1 MIQFAEIPGA
11 IEREGQTIL
20 TNSGG
25 AGAILLMLMGTVS
38 FAQEQHADYVV
49 VGKSVN
55 TRQSADGELTLLNT
69 VFFAEIFGV
78 KGGEVNNG
86 YLHGPGDA
94 TDGLQFPAGDI
105 QFIAGERQFSIKA
118 LTEHFPDTTYFFS
131 FDTPDGNVRNLP
143 ATFRRDAGEMR
154 NPGPIGLTLQQ
165 GGEIVDPQRVNPDK
179 DLTVIWTPFDKGAPD
194 PRGIAEDMIY
204 VMMGDCMGNETVHSG
219 HAISDLHALT
229 YTAEQFVIAADNLYP
244 GQPFQLE
251 VEHSNMDTDVQQD
264 IEVIV
269 TYAATTFLD
278 IRTLGADEQGRS
290 CPAEPLAMDGG
301 QTDRQRSTQ

>member
-1 MIQFAEIPGA
+1 M
-11 IEREGQTIL
+11 
-20 TNSGG
+20 
-25 AGAILLMLMGTVS
+25 LLMLIYSGA

-49 VGKSVN
+49 VGKSIN
-55 TRQSADGELTLLNT
+55 TRQAADGDLALLNT

-78 KGGEVNNG
+78 KGGEVRNG

-94 TDGLQFPAGDI
+94 KDGLQFPAGDI
-105 QFIAGERQFSIKA
+105 QFLAGERQFSIKA

-154 NPGPIGLTLQQ
+154 NPGPIGLTLKQ
-165 GGEIVDPQRVNPDK
+165 GGEVADPRRIDPDR
-179 DLTVIWTPFDKGAPD
+179 DLTVIWTPFTKGAPD
-194 PRGIAEDMIY
+194 PMAIAEDMIY

-219 HAISDLHALT
+219 HAISDAHALT
-229 YTAEQFVIAADNLYP
+229 FEADQFIVPAGNLFP

-251 VEHSNMDTDVQQD
+251 VEHSNMDTDVQQN

-278 IRTLGADEQGRS
+278 IHTTGEDGQGRG
-290 CPAEPLAMDGG
+290 CPEQPLAMDGG
-301 QTDRQRSTQ
+301 QTDRERAPR